1 VHALQDL
8 SGGGGL
14 QAQLP
19 GCYDPAETVTRRAQD
34 DQLGSQLTPVPVSE
48 IPRGKI
54 LTVVGPCCPYDVG
67 LARKFSAG
75 SFEGIKISALFLLL
89 KFGQIANLSQRM
101 LIRKTQLC
109 ILVFFLKG
117 LRQFA
122 LVNRVAENIC
132 VG

>member
-1 VHALQDL
+1 
-8 SGGGGL
+8 
-14 QAQLP
+14 
-19 GCYDPAETVTRRAQD
+19 VTRRAQD
-34 DQLGSQLTPVPVSE
+34 DQFESQLSPAPASE
-48 IPRGKI
+48 ISKGKI
-54 LTVVGPCCPYDVG
+54 LTVVGPYCSYGVG

-75 SFEGIKISALFLLL
+75 YFEGTKISALFLPLT
-89 KFGQIANLSQRM
+89 FGQIANLSQRM